1 MSDSG
6 NSDAFSRAPSHATTL
21 EPQEDLVFTTLPAM
35 LQRFDLAQE
44 EMLENLDFDAP
55 FHDLDKSAVEKYINL
70 VLCGYVN
77 GPVPDL
83 YSLETPEEH
92 PEILRH
98 RDSCCYRDVDSALIF
113 GRLFPWL
120 GQYDILTTFQEK
132 KSLKGYLHAHVKF
145 DEPGE
150 AEATYRDPGSDPNV
164 FWGVCGPAGRHRIY
178 LMLPMANPV
187 AMDEVHEQIYMA
199 GWEAVQQILPSTLAT
214 WSPTYQAELDRSK
227 RFQNFG
233 YQTESRKSIPI
244 AAGTVFANRVMSLIR
259 AQEWGRSAY
268 WFIQIRGSKDTTRH
282 LDRNFTEANIDSIL
296 TDIDRDGNIIFLDMA
311 IEVHL
316 PQGWASMPARYKE
329 CHFGMARLLWGFEEE
344 DWDYDNY
351 HPDIWAGITDFA
363 GFRANFSKSPRTRN
377 LISYIQVYTTDKF
390 QTYKTSGKAFR
401 IFGSQILKMTD
412 PDLIP
417 VPLRNVYEAT
427 AENQVNVTP
436 CVTRFEA
443 RVPLHRARHIYNTDI
458 RPAALARVL
467 HVVRT
472 EVIWAWR
479 CHRVLACTMLIR
491 YASSVKKDSR
501 LDMEYLT
508 LIATLLHFFN
518 GIHCR
523 PNEMS
528 WDRTLART
536 IFETGTLQ
544 ERVARDIMFWSPRS
558 QKDSVPIMAYG
569 ALWLPPIV
577 FPRPG
582 VGDVLRFHH
591 RNFTA
596 SRTMLCRVI
605 GMKWDEIQTLFIHRF
620 KEDRFKGGVIR
631 PKKTTA
637 SSSPLKRQIELPT
650 GYKDFSYKKP
660 RAYFDHGPD
669 LPAAA
674 LVGATPSDDTD
685 RAASEMFLGLL
696 TQIMERLGTMGRT
709 HIPYCKL
716 SDDQIRTISLDTF
729 RDPNLSTYLLSYQ
742 YTQRPEDWASL
753 KSVLFPDDDDVPP
766 RVGAKGTQGWRL
778 LPLYNELLM
787 IREDDPAKYRPLRNF
802 CRNAF
807 DTLMWFPKVSRDR
820 LIDNK
825 VRSSWTHIFA
835 GSTQNGTPIAI
846 NPKFKNRVTQHA
858 NRPPVLTP
866 AALIDDPE
874 ATAGPSERTQAEA
887 HQATLSTFAQSV
899 FGPYPPPEE
908 TITQQAEQ
916 IDVELVEWAQKVSSR
931 SRGRYRL
938 MDLTELQDDEM
949 HSRLYVMED

>member
-1 MSDSG
+1 MAQVEFLVHKPQAKSG
-6 NSDAFSRAPSHATTL
+6 NILPRKCKLSDGPWYDLSAPSQAISLSHDY
-21 EPQEDLVFTTLPAM
+21 EPQEDLVLTSLPAM
-35 LQRFDLAQE
+35 LQRFDLAQA

-92 PEILRH
+92 PEVLRNA
-98 RDSCCYRDVDSALIF
+98 DSRCYRDVDSALIF

-120 GQYDILTTFQEK
+120 DQYDILTTFQER

-150 AEATYRDPGSDPNV
+150 AEPTYRDPGSDPNV

-199 GWEAVQQILPSTLAT
+199 CWQAVCQILPSTLAT

-227 RFQNFG
+227 QFQNFG
-233 YQTESRKSIPI
+233 YQTESRKCIPA

-259 AQEWGRSAY
+259 AQDWGQSAY
-268 WFIQIRGSKDTTRH
+268 WFIQIRGSKDATRH

-296 TDIDRDGNIIFLDMA
+296 TNIDRDGNIIFLDMA

-316 PQGWASMPARYKE
+316 PNGWAR
-329 CHFGMARLLWGFEEE
+329 
-344 DWDYDNY
+344 
-351 HPDIWAGITDFA
+351 
-363 GFRANFSKSPRTRN
+363 FRANYSKSPRTRN

-401 IFGSQILKMTD
+401 LFGSQILKMTD
-412 PDLIP
+412 PDEIP
-417 VPLRNVYEAT
+417 APLRNVYEAT
-427 AENQVNVTP
+427 ADNQVNVTP

-458 RPAALARVL
+458 RPATLARVL

-479 CHRVLACTMLIR
+479 CHRVLACAMLIR
-491 YASSVKKDSR
+491 YASSLKKDSR
-501 LDMEYLT
+501 LDTEHLT

-544 ERVARDIMFWSPRS
+544 ERVVRDIMFWSPRNAT
-558 QKDSVPIMAYG
+558 DTVPIMAYG

-582 VGDVLRFHH
+582 QGDVLRFQH
-591 RNFTA
+591 RKFGA
-596 SRTMLCRVI
+596 SRQMLCRVLC
-605 GMKWDEIQTLFIHRF
+605 MKWEEIEKLFMHRF
-620 KEDRFKGGVIR
+620 QEDRYKTGVIR

-637 SSSPLKRQIELPT
+637 SSSPLKRQIELPD
-650 GYKDFSYKKP
+650 GYQDFSYKKP
-660 RAYFDHGPD
+660 REYFDHGPD

-674 LVGATPSDDTD
+674 L
-685 RAASEMFLGLL
+685 
-696 TQIMERLGTMGRT
+696 
-709 HIPYCKL
+709 
-716 SDDQIRTISLDTF
+716 
-729 RDPNLSTYLLSYQ
+729 
-742 YTQRPEDWASL
+742 YTKRPEDWASL
-753 KSVLFPDDDDVPP
+753 KSLLFPGDDDVPP
-766 RVGAKGTQGWRL
+766 KIDAKETQGWRM
-778 LPLYNELLM
+778 LPLYKEMLI
-787 IREDDPAKYRPLRNF
+787 IREENPAKYRALRTF

-825 VRSSWTHIFA
+825 IRTSWTHIFA
-835 GSTQNGTPIAI
+835 GATKNGTPIAI

-866 AALIDDPE
+866 ASLIDDPE
-874 ATAGPSERTQAEA
+874 EAAGPSEQTQAQA
-887 HQATLSTFAQSV
+887 HQGTLSTFTQSV
-899 FGPYPPPEE
+899 FGPYPTPEE
-908 TITQQAEQ
+908 AIPRAAEPV
-916 IDVELVEWAQKVSSR
+916 DVELVEWARKVSSR
-931 SRGRYRL
+931 SRGRYQL
-938 MDLTELQDDEM
+938 MDLTEEEDNEM
-949 HSRLYVMED
+949 HSRLYGTT